1 MQAVR
6 RHARSSAWTVR
17 ESTSGIGHDR
27 YEPNVRGLRMR
38 VVQVDHVVKAFGSMT
53 ALNDISFSVDR
64 NRIVSLLG
72 PSGCGKTTT
81 LRIIAGFEEPDA
93 GCVTIANRSMK
104 GLRPYERNVGLV
116 FQDYA
121 LFPHMTVA
129 ENVAYGMRHRGV
141 PRAAIAGRI
150 SHYLGLVR
158 MSDMAARYPRQLSGG
173 QQQRV
178 ALARALSTEPEVLL
192 LDEPL
197 AALDAKL
204 RVELQVELKEILGET
219 DSTVIIVTHDQEEA
233 MSLGD
238 EVIVMNGGEIVQ
250 RGTPAEIYDHPA
262 SRFVA
267 EFVGRSNWFVGR
279 LSESGIPGIQIMRT
293 DDGLELRVSGT
304 WTSADAAPEVCI
316 RPERIRIEQEGARD
330 HYGGI
335 DVNRF
340 SAIVK
345 DVIYLGAGINLYAE
359 LSNGRRVL
367 IVEQNRGV
375 RISVNDPITVSILPT
390 DCHIISRRQIA

>member
-1 MQAVR
+1 M
-6 RHARSSAWTVR
+6 TVV
-17 ESTSGIGHDR
+17 ELEHI
-27 YEPNVRGLRMR
+27 
-38 VVQVDHVVKAFGSMT
+38 VKAFGSTT
-53 ALNDISFSVDR
+53 ALNDVSFSVDR
-64 NRIVSLLG
+64 KRIVSLLG

-93 GCVTIANRSMK
+93 GCLTISNRSMQ

-129 ENVAYGMRHRGV
+129 GNVGYGMRHRGMSRSSI
-141 PRAAIAGRI
+141 PGRI

-158 MSDMAARYPRQLSGG
+158 MSDMADRYPRQLSGG

-219 DSTVIIVTHDQEEA
+219 GSTVIIVTHDQEEA

-250 RGTPAEIYDHPA
+250 RGTPAEIYDRPA

-279 LSESGIPGIQIMRT
+279 LFESGTPGIQVMRT
-293 DDGLELRVSGT
+293 DDGLDLRVSGT
-304 WTSADAAPEVCI
+304 PTSVAAQEVCI
-316 RPERIRIEQEGARD
+316 RPERIWIDQDGARD
-330 HYGGI
+330 HYGSN

-340 SAIVK
+340 SAVVR
-345 DVIYLGAGINLYAE
+345 DVTYLGPGINVYVE

-375 RISVNDPITVSILPT
+375 RVSVNDRIRVGFLPT
-390 DCHIISRRQIA
+390 DCHIISQRHIADVRNTSAVTCPVVGDKSVSSEPKPG